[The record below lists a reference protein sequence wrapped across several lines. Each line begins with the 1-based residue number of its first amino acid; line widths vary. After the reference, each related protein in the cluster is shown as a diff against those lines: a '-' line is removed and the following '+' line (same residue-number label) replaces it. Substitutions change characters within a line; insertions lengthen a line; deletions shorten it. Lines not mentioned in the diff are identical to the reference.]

1 MLFVFFQYVLPHLL
15 PFLRCKISLLASA
28 LSLPR
33 GSLDAIKKCNF
44 PEAFK
49 CSRIST
55 CGGRFERLLEDPL
68 FSTGFLNTHGHL
80 K

>member
-44 PEAFK
+44 PEAFARVSLPVAGD
-49 CSRIST
+49 SRDCWRIL
-55 CGGRFERLLEDPL
+55 C
-68 FSTGFLNTHGHL
+68 FLQAF
-80 K
+80 